1 MHEIRSDCS
10 WIGVLS
16 LYILLLQKRL
26 IDGLTSLAL
35 IKKAKSLLQLLP
47 FLLIFW
53 DLCDIFSLLSQA
65 VARPNPSVFVSGS
78 QDLLGALNKSRPSHG
93 IYGRRTSEWQ
103 GLYGEKWHQC
113 QWGSFSAIFELGML
127 SNARLILTL
136 MENGGCQDRMGWG
149 RRISTHRCEQS
160 NQSERSQFLCSSEK
174 YIILF
179 EEHCPVGCRAKE
191 IFKETVKD
199 DHVLTLKTPMICSRI
214 EVPVTLKEQLKFL
227 IFFMWWILLL
237 RQIWKIMPVAK
248 HGQLHSPGEVNWS
261 KVRVVSLSLSYTS
274 AIGRGEI

>member
-1 MHEIRSDCS
+1 
-10 WIGVLS
+10 
-16 LYILLLQKRL
+16 
-26 IDGLTSLAL
+26 
-35 IKKAKSLLQLLP
+35 
-47 FLLIFW
+47 
-53 DLCDIFSLLSQA
+53 
-65 VARPNPSVFVSGS
+65 
-78 QDLLGALNKSRPSHG
+78 
-93 IYGRRTSEWQ
+93 
-103 GLYGEKWHQC
+103 
-113 QWGSFSAIFELGML
+113 ML

-227 IFFMWWILLL
+227 IFFYVMDFAIKTDLKNYACSKTWSAPFTWRSQLVQSESCFFEFILYFCY
-237 RQIWKIMPVAK
+237 RQ
-248 HGQLHSPGEVNWS
+248 
-261 KVRVVSLSLSYTS
+261 R
-274 AIGRGEI
+274 